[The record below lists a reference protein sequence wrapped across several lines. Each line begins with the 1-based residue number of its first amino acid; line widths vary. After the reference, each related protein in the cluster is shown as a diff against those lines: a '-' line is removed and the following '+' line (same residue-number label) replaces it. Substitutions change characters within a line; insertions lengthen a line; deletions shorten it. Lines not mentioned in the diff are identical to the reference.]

1 MQTPNPHRTAFVTGG
16 SRGIGLGIGQALA
29 ADSWRLAINGMRV
42 ESDVRKTLD
51 SLRIKSPEVIYVRGD
66 ISKADDRA
74 ACLEQIRAAFGQ
86 LNLLVNNAGIA
97 PRVRADILEATEE
110 SFDEIFNV
118 NLKGPYFLTQAAARW
133 MVEQRHADPSFD
145 GCVVNISSIS
155 AEIASINRGDYCM
168 ARAGTSMAT
177 KLWAVRLAE
186 YGIRVYEIRPGVIAT
201 DMTAGVKEKYDRMI
215 AEGLTLEPRWGRPE
229 DIGRAVAALARGEFS
244 YATGQ
249 VVNIDGGMMIGRL

>member
-1 MQTPNPHRTAFVTGG
+1 MMTPSHNRIAFVTGG
-16 SRGIGLGIGQALA
+16 SRGIGLGISRALA
-29 ADSWRLAINGMRV
+29 RDGWRLAINGLRP
-42 ESDVRKTLD
+42 EEDVIATLD
-51 SLRIKSPEVIYVRGD
+51 ELRQASPHVIYCRGD
-66 ISKADDRA
+66 ISLAEDRA
-74 ACLEQIRAAFGQ
+74 ACLDHIDGEFGA

-97 PRVRADILEATEE
+97 PPRRDDILEAAEE
-110 SFDEIFNV
+110 SFDRVFDV
-118 NLKGPYFLTQAAARW
+118 NLKGPYFLTQAVARW
-133 MVEQRHADPSFD
+133 MIVQRRADAEFD
-145 GCVVNISSIS
+145 GCVVNISSLS

-215 AEGLTLEPRWGRPE
+215 AEGLTLEPRWGQPE
-229 DIGRAVAALARGEFS
+229 DIGRAVAALARGEFP

-249 VVNIDGGMMIGRL
+249 VVNIDGGMMIGRR